1 MSPSLFIKMVDT
13 MDAQQV
19 TELPE
24 SQLPDDIPETWLEKL
39 PADKR
44 AAVESRL
51 FESASTRV
59 RQRISFAQRYT
70 EEAATAI
77 AIAVE
82 GSSKTYTKQ
91 FDERLQALQISYDH
105 WQMHGDQKTRDQLK
119 QSIKQMDIIGADLRS
134 ESRSLVDGIA
144 ALKDC
149 KPENSK
155 DERTFIEASKQLRK
169 QVLLIDTLL
178 GDYFIIRLMVQG
190 LEIQRAED
198 SAEETQKKIEELER
212 QARSAKRKI
221 HQHKLSKRLSDQDAK
236 LDPVIIAYQHE
247 IDKLRE
253 EESKLEHLISETNL
267 IHWLDLVVDAVISN
281 PGKVQK
287 SDAYKKAQMSLFQLL
302 VRYCRS
308 QEQAAQDV
316 ADAPFCQVD
325 PERTIQ
331 FMFKSEAFILNYF
344 AQKRDDLG
352 QWLGD
357 AASDKLN
364 HLDKIEA
371 NLLGVLRKNL
381 AKSGG

>member
-24 SQLPDDIPETWLEKL
+24 SQLPDDIPETWLENL
-39 PADKR
+39 PAEKR

-91 FDERLQALQISYDH
+91 FDERLQSLQISYDH
-105 WQMHGDQKTRDQLK
+105 WKMHGDSKTRDQLK

-144 ALKDC
+144 ALEAC

-155 DERTFIEASKQLRK
+155 DARTFSEAKKQLRK
-169 QVLLIDTLL
+169 QIKLIDTLL
-178 GDYFIIRLMVQG
+178 SDYYIIRLMVQG

-236 LDPVIIAYQHE
+236 MDPVIIAYQNE

-253 EESKLEHLISETNL
+253 EENKLEHLISETNL

-281 PGKVQK
+281 PGKVQQ
-287 SDAYKKAQMSLFQLL
+287 SEAYKKAQMSLFQLL

-316 ADAPFCQVD
+316 ADSPFAQVD

-344 AQKRDDLG
+344 AKKRDDLG

-357 AASDKLN
+357 AASGKLN

-371 NLLGVLRKNL
+371 NLLNVLRKNL
-381 AKSGG
+381 AKSAD